1 MNGKLFQKYGS
12 RYISVLSRV
21 WSGGSSQVVKN
32 SEETLRKALELKFPK
47 AKHIVVTDISGG
59 CGSMYEISVET
70 TEFKGLSTVKQH
82 RLITETL
89 KNEIRDMHGLRIYTS
104 IGE

>member
-1 MNGKLFQKYGS
+1 MSGNLFQKYGN

-21 WSGGSSQVVKN
+21 WAGGSSQVIKN

-47 AKHIVVTDISGG
+47 AKNIVVTDMSGG

-82 RLITETL
+82 RLIAEAL
-89 KNEIRDMHGLRIYTS
+89 KNEIRDMHGLRIHTS